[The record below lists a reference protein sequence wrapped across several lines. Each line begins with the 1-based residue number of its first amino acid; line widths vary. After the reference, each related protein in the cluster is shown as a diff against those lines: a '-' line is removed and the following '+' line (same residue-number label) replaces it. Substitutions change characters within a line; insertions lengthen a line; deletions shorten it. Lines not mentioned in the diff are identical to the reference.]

1 MKVILIHGL
10 VQEPSS
16 WEAVK
21 EKLSVKDTSEI
32 NLVVVQDKGPI
43 GYKDLY
49 DEVKRIWG
57 NSGDKFSLVGI
68 SLGGTLALNYAVDFP
83 EAVDSL
89 TLINTQ
95 FKMPKVLLSLQNIFF
110 KFIPR

>member
-1 MKVILIHGL
+1 M
-10 VQEPSS
+10 
-16 WEAVK
+16 
-21 EKLSVKDTSEI
+21 
-32 NLVVVQDKGPI
+32 
-43 GYKDLY
+43 
-49 DEVKRIWG
+49 
-57 NSGDKFSLVGI
+57 FGI